1 MEGLIFGIL
10 GIIFHFFFVDQSIF
24 LPVLM
29 ATTTQVVKTEFFIIT
44 EMTILKELR
53 NEGTTLVPQTAGHS
67 AWLELPRKR
76 MVRSPIRHVEMIS
89 SEKKNTLFECY
100 HESIN

>member
-29 ATTTQVVKTEFFIIT
+29 ATTIQVVKTEFFIIT

-67 AWLELPRKR
+67 RGSNCRVKGWCGLQ
-76 MVRSPIRHVEMIS
+76 
-89 SEKKNTLFECY
+89 
-100 HESIN
+100 